1 MLPAGTGPLF
11 LDPSA
16 DALRAAF
23 RDKPRALTDKLT
35 TVADAVGRLVRDG
48 DYLAIGG
55 FGADRLPVAVAHEI
69 LRQGK
74 RDLAFA
80 GHTATHD
87 FQILCAGNLTGRG
100 RTLAKVD
107 AAYIIGLEARG

>member
-1 MLPAGTGPLF
+1 MSPERTGPLF

-16 DALRAAF
+16 DRLRAAF

-55 FGADRLPVAVAHEI
+55 FGCDRLPVAVAHEI

-80 GHTATHD
+80 RHTAPHD
-87 FQILCAGNLTGRG
+87 FQIPRARNPTGPG
-100 RTLAKVD
+100 PTLAKVD
-107 AAYIIGLEARG
+107 APYIVRLG